1 MPNIGAAFPC
11 QRFRTPHS
19 PFRIPSFPLRR
30 AHAALTSSSLMSTAI
45 PSRPR
50 QTGQRRTFAIVSSQY
65 NSEYVNGLVD
75 HARRELEAISAST
88 NVVTYEV
95 PGAFEIPLVVQEV
108 ATRGGIDAIIALGV
122 IIEGETQH
130 AALIAKSVTHAL
142 QQVSLAQRLPV
153 IHEVLLVKNE
163 AQARAR
169 CLDEEINRGTEAARC
184 AAHMVQTMSTLRSA
198 R

>member
-1 MPNIGAAFPC
+1 MPKRGSIRHSSLVIPAFPLHDA
-11 QRFRTPHS
+11 RV
-19 PFRIPSFPLRR
+19 
-30 AHAALTSSSLMSTAI
+30 ALPSSSLMSTAI

-50 QTGQRRTFAIVSSQY
+50 QIGQRRAFAIVASQY

-75 HARRELEAISAST
+75 HARRELEAISATAS
-88 NVVTYEV
+88 VVTYEV

-108 ATRGGIDAIIALGV
+108 AARGGIDAIIALGV

-130 AALIAKSVTHAL
+130 AALVAKSVTHAL
-142 QQVSLAQRLPV
+142 QQVSLANRLPV

-163 AQARAR
+163 EQARAR
-169 CLDEEINRGTEAARC
+169 CLGEEINRGTEAARC